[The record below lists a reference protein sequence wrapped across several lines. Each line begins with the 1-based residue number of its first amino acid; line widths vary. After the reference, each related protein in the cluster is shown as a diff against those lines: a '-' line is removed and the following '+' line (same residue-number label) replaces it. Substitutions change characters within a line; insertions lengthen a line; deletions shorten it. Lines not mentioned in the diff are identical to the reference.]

1 MTRPIS
7 RLLLASL
14 VVLPLGCGG
23 ASDAPPTAPVLQ
35 DLKLTCSAA
44 PISGSAPLLVQFFAT
59 PSGGNGV
66 HAVAWTFGDG
76 AISNDA
82 NPAHL
87 FTRAGTFYASVEV
100 NSGEYRANCSVS
112 AITVQ
117 NPTLKPNSPP
127 RILFKLSP
135 SPATG
140 TKPFV
145 VELNG
150 CPSSDPEGDP
160 ILFIFDVGDG
170 RRREATF
177 CRREHTYTKA
187 GTFQASLCITDGY
200 PGHSEVCESHTVTVR

>member
-1 MTRPIS
+1 MTRPIF
-7 RLLLASL
+7 RMLLAFL
-14 VVLPLGCGG
+14 VVVPLGCG
-23 ASDAPPTAPVLQ
+23 SNDAAPTAPVLQ

-44 PISGSAPLLVQFFAT
+44 PISGPAPLLVQFFAT
-59 PSGGNGV
+59 PTGGNGV
-66 HAVAWTFGDG
+66 HAVSWSFGDG
-76 AISNDA
+76 GSSNDA
-82 NPAHL
+82 NPARL
-87 FTRAGTFYASVEV
+87 YTRVGSYNASVEV
-100 NSGEYRANCSVS
+100 NSGAYKANCSVA

-117 NPTLKPNSPP
+117 TPTLKPNSPP
-127 RILFKLSP
+127 RLSFKLNP

-170 RRREATF
+170 RRREATY
-177 CRREHTYTKA
+177 CRREHTYETA

-200 PGHSEVCESHTVTVR
+200 PGHSEVCDSHTVTVR